1 MGELLAYLNGEY
13 IPHSECKLPV
23 FDLGIVLGAAVTDFT
38 RTFNGEPFRIEDHVE
53 RLYRSCKY
61 TYLKPKQTQ
70 QETIEISR
78 KLVEHNSKVMPGNEW
93 GIIYYI
99 TGGVNTVYAGGAGL
113 QADLECTYVQHTF
126 PMPFHLWSD
135 IFTKGIHCVT
145 PAHRHFPPQCPF
157 FQDKEPQQTAHVG
170 GRKGSG
176 ACRPGAQWRFILT

>member
-38 RTFNGEPFRIEDHVE
+38 RTFNGVPFRIEDHVE

-61 TYLKPKQTQ
+61 TYLKPKQTKE
-70 QETIEISR
+70 ETIEISK

-99 TGGVNTVYAGGAGL
+99 TGGVKHGVRRRRRTAGRPRVHIRA
-113 QADLECTYVQHTF
+113 A
-126 PMPFHLWSD
+126 HLPD
-135 IFTKGIHCVT
+135 
-145 PAHRHFPPQCPF
+145 AFPPLERHLHKGDSLRDTGAPALSAAVPF
-157 FQDKEPQQTAHVG
+157 FKDKEPQPPAYVG
-170 GRKGSG
+170 RRQGSCAG
-176 ACRPGAQWRFILT
+176 RPGRNGAVS